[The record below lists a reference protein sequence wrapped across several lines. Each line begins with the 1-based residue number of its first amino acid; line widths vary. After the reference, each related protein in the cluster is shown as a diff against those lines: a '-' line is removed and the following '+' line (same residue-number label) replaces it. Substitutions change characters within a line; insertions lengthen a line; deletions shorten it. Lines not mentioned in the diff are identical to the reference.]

1 MVEMP
6 RKGISM
12 RKVREILRLHF
23 GAGLSI
29 RQVAQS
35 CNIGRSTA
43 GEYIQRA
50 RNAGLSW
57 PLPEGMD
64 EAQLEAA
71 LFKRPNYKT
80 KRPQLDMH
88 YLHSEMCRK
97 GVTLLLLWHE
107 YKQVHPDGYQYTQF
121 CEHYRRG
128 RKKLDLCLRQEHRAG
143 EKTFVD
149 WAGYTIPI
157 VDRYTGEVAAASI
170 FVAVLGASNYTYAE
184 AFPSQTLVHW
194 ITAHIHAF
202 EFFGGTTEIVVPD
215 NPKTAVKKPCRYEPE
230 LNPLYHD
237 MAVHYGTAVI
247 PTRVRRPTDKA
258 KVEVGV
264 QLVER
269 WILAALRNRTFFSLA
284 ELNNAIQEL
293 LEQLNNKKFK
303 KLPSTRRE
311 LFETLERPALKPLP
325 TERYPF
331 IDWKTAK
338 VNIDYHIEVDRHFYS
353 VPYQLV
359 GAQVDVRLGLQ
370 VVEILYKNQRVASHV
385 RSFIPGR
392 ATTSPEHR
400 PKAHQK
406 YLEWTPSRLIRRAE
420 KIGPQTAK
428 LVEAIMA
435 SKPHPEQGYR
445 ACLGIIRL
453 AKRYPPERL
462 EAACNRSLAI
472 GSHSYKSVY
481 SILKAGL
488 DQAPLKKQAV
498 KPGPTH
504 ENIRG
509 PEYYH

>member
-1 MVEMP
+1 MP

-50 RNAGLSW
+50 RNAGLGW
-57 PLPEGMD
+57 PLPEDMD
-64 EAQLEAA
+64 ETQLEAA
-71 LFKRPNYKT
+71 LFKRPNYNT
-80 KRPQLDMH
+80 KRPPLDIH
-88 YLHSEMCRK
+88 YLHTEMCRK
-97 GVTLLLLWHE
+97 GVTLQLLWHE
-107 YKQVHPDGYQYTQF
+107 YKQAHPDGYQYTQF

-128 RKKLDLCLRQEHRAG
+128 RKKLDLCLRQEHRVG

-149 WAGYTIPI
+149 WAGHTIPI
-157 VDRYTGEVAAASI
+157 VDRYTGEITAASI

-184 AFPSQTLVHW
+184 AFPSQALVHW
-194 ITAHIHAF
+194 ITAHIHTF
-202 EFFGGTTEIVVPD
+202 EFFGGTSKIVVPD
-215 NPKTAVKKPCRYEPE
+215 NPKTAVTKPCRYEPE

-247 PTRVRRPTDKA
+247 PTRVRKPQDKG

-269 WILAALRNRTFFSLA
+269 WILAVLRNHTFFSLA
-284 ELNNAIQEL
+284 ELNTAIQEL
-293 LEQLNNKKFK
+293 LEQLNNKKFR
-303 KLPSTRRE
+303 KLPTTRRE
-311 LFETLERPALKPLP
+311 LFETLDRPALKPLP
-325 TERYPF
+325 AERYPF
-331 IDWKTAK
+331 VDWKTAR
-338 VNIDYHIEVDRHFYS
+338 VNIDYHIEVNRHFYS

-359 GAQVDVRLGLQ
+359 GEQVDVRLGPQ
-370 VVEILYKNQRVASHV
+370 VVEVLYKHRRVASHV
-385 RSFIPGR
+385 RSFVPGR

-406 YLEWTPSRLIRRAE
+406 YLEWTPSRIIRQAG
-420 KIGPQTAK
+420 KIGPHTAK
-428 LVEAIMA
+428 MVETIMA

-445 ACLGIIRL
+445 ACLGVIRL
-453 AKRYPPERL
+453 AKRYSSERL
-462 EAACNRSLAI
+462 EAACKRSLAI
-472 GSHSYKSVY
+472 GSHSYKSVN

-488 DQAPLKKQAV
+488 DQAPLRKQVV